1 MKNPLWIINSAL
13 AVLVCL
19 LFILMVAMKSSLP
32 KRETLFAHVLAPV
45 QSNLAR
51 VIPARIYEN
60 DLFKTYVKPVVPEQP
75 VAEQNFNPPPPPQPK
90 NFAKKPKSAPE
101 FLPPLDV
108 ELKGVIFNS
117 NSFYSRAILMNRKTK
132 QETLHKIGDALDD
145 ARLIYIGKNKVM
157 FIRSNGQ
164 QESLFVTAEDA
175 QKDPIYAPAQ
185 TTNAVEKIDE
195 TNYIVN
201 IDQFVKEIN
210 NLAQLL
216 DALDITTAFDKGQS
230 IGCHVGKISFKSIG
244 AALGLRQDDIIVS
257 INDIPTN
264 TTSNRVKIYKELE
277 KSENNQHVA
286 VSLLRAG
293 RPLQLTYTLHKRA
306 PKKERETKYQRLPAG
321 TPLPA
326 EVQQA
331 VRENPKIAEVTQQTL
346 SQAQTNNVIA
356 DTFKKNDKKSMVEYG
371 GRNALLQR

>member
-19 LFILMVAMKSSLP
+19 LFILMVALKSSLP
-32 KRETLFAHVLAPV
+32 KRESLSAHAVAPV
-45 QSNLAR
+45 QNNLAR

-60 DLFKTYVKPVVPEQP
+60 DLFKTYVKPVIQAPP
-75 VAEQNFNPPPPPQPK
+75 VAEENFNPPPPPQPK
-90 NFAKKPKSAPE
+90 SFAKKPKSAPE
-101 FLPPLDV
+101 FLPPLDI

-117 NSFYSRAILMNRKTK
+117 NSFYSRAIIMNRKTK
-132 QETLHKIGDALDD
+132 QETLYKIGDAIED
-145 ARLIYIGKNKVM
+145 AHLIYVGKNKVM

-175 QKDPIYAPAQ
+175 QKDPIYAPSQ
-185 TTNAVEKIDE
+185 TTSAVEKIDD
-195 TNYIVN
+195 TNYIIN
-201 IDQFVKEIN
+201 IDQFTKEIN

-230 IGCHVGKISFKSIG
+230 IGCHIGKISLKSIG
-244 AALGLRQDDIIVS
+244 AALGLRQGDVIVS
-257 INDIPTN
+257 INNIPTN
-264 TTSNRVKIYKELE
+264 TTSQRVKIYKELE
-277 KSENNQHVA
+277 KADNNQYVP
-286 VSLLRAG
+286 VVILRGG
-293 RPLQLTYTLHKRA
+293 RTVDITYTLHKRA
-306 PKKERETKYQRLPAG
+306 PKKETDSKYHRLPAG

-326 EVQQA
+326 EAQQA
-331 VRENPKIAEVTQQTL
+331 LRENPKIAEVTQQTL
-346 SQAQTNNVIA
+346 SQAQTNNGIA